1 MRVLT
6 IHNHYLIRGG
16 EDESFA
22 AEDRLLREMGHQVS
36 VYEEHNERIAQL
48 GLWQTGL
55 RAAWSRESYHLIREK
70 LRASPH
76 DILHVQNFF
85 PLISPSVYY
94 AAKAEG
100 VAVVQSLRNYRLSC
114 PDALFFRNGKVCES
128 CLSKAIPWPGVIHRC
143 YRDSLTASGA
153 TAIAL
158 TLHRAIGTWDKMV
171 DAYIAP
177 TEFAREKFIQSGLA
191 SEKILVKPNFVD
203 PDPGIGNGAGKY
215 ALFVGRLSEE
225 KGLDTLLAA
234 WDCLQSKVALKIVGD
249 GPLAN
254 QVAGTMSRLPHV
266 EWLGAKTL
274 TEVYEL
280 MGQAKMLIVPS
291 KWYETFGRVV
301 AESFAKGTP
310 VIASNIGA
318 TAELVEPGRTG
329 LHFKVGDSADLAAKI
344 EWVLAHPKEWSHM
357 RQQARAVF
365 MEKYTAAENY
375 RLLVKIYEFAMRKN
389 FNLFH

>member
-1 MRVLT
+1 MRILT

-22 AEDRLLREMGHQVS
+22 AEDRLLREMGHQVD

-55 RAAWSRESYHLIREK
+55 RAAWSQESYHLIREK

-114 PDALFFRNGKVCES
+114 PDALFFRDGKVCES
-128 CLSKAIPWPGVIHRC
+128 CLGKAVPWPGVVHRC
-143 YRDSLTASGA
+143 YRGSFTASGA

-171 DAYIAP
+171 DVYITP

-191 SEKILVKPNFVD
+191 PGKIFVKPNFVH
-203 PDPGIGNGAGKY
+203 PDPGVGNGSGGY
-215 ALFVGRLSEE
+215 ALFVGRLSKE

-234 WDCLQSKVALKIVGD
+234 WNCLQHKIPLKIVGD

-254 QVAGTMSRLPHV
+254 HVTETTSRLSQV
-266 EWLGAKTL
+266 EWLSTKTL
-274 TEVYEL
+274 AEVYEL
-280 MGQAKMLIVPS
+280 MGQAMMLIVPS
-291 KWYETFGRVV
+291 QWYETFGRVV
-301 AESFAKGTP
+301 AEAFTKGTP

-318 TAELVEPGRTG
+318 TAELVDPGRTG
-329 LHFKVGDSADLAAKI
+329 LHFKVGDAVDLAAKV
-344 EWVLAHPKEWSHM
+344 EWALAHPKEWGQM
-357 RQQARAVF
+357 RQQARAEF
-365 MEKYTAAENY
+365 IEKYTAEENY
-375 RLLVKIYEFAMRKN
+375 RLLMKTYEFAMKGKP
-389 FNLFH
+389 